1 MSYPKG
7 SIASAITG
15 SLPAPVVLT
24 TSHAHASC
32 WLQLH
37 PRSKPRLTMLRQTNA
52 PVAAAAW
59 SSLRPS
65 SAAPTRAT
73 EHRRQPPPSGSTP
86 HDHDRCVATT
96 KCQPCLLLVS
106 DQPRDA
112 QQIRP
117 FPRRSKLPTAA
128 SKLHL
133 VHQPQLP
140 LPVGRVI
147 HR

>member
-1 MSYPKG
+1 
-7 SIASAITG
+7 AFATAITDTW
-15 SLPAPVVLT
+15 PAHSHLT
-24 TSHAHASC
+24 TMHTHATC

-65 SAAPTRAT
+65 SAAPTRVT

-106 DQPRDA
+106 DQPR
-112 QQIRP
+112 
-117 FPRRSKLPTAA
+117 
-128 SKLHL
+128 
-133 VHQPQLP
+133 
-140 LPVGRVI
+140 
-147 HR
+147 

>member
-1 MSYPKG
+1 
-7 SIASAITG
+7 
-15 SLPAPVVLT
+15 
-24 TSHAHASC
+24 
-32 WLQLH
+32 
-37 PRSKPRLTMLRQTNA
+37 MLRQTNA

-106 DQPRDA
+106 DQPRCAALRRPSANLACCWSLTSRDDA

-117 FPRRSKLPTAA
+117 FPRRSKLPTARSVECREVYGQA
-128 SKLHL
+128 MWTAVPGMAHL
-133 VHQPQLP
+133 LA
-140 LPVGRVI
+140 
-147 HR
+147 